1 MRGRTREGTAA
12 HGRARRRTPAPNA
25 TPTRQLT
32 WNCEQ
37 PKPSTAVSGGVLRHM
52 SRVSGT
58 PSLSPSAAS
67 ATAHGVSSNAPTQQR
82 VTATARRMA
91 AAGGET
97 RRCAVVALMWRC
109 LCCCGCCR
117 DNSGSASGVGLLS
130 VFRGETASYVR
141 RVRVPSAARRRCVSG
156 TPSSFSTRTMA
167 AVLGFSALAVL
178 LSTRRRLLPPKDVPA
193 AADAPEVV
201 VRVPLQ
207 LLPRLKNDR
216 LIRAALRQRVDRT
229 PVWVMRQAGRC
240 VAGVAAGSGPVCL
253 HRARSLAPTVHAA
266 RCCRCVV
273 AAQIPARVQGGSRA
287 LGRRLFQGACR

>member
-141 RVRVPSAARRRCVSG
+141 RVRVPSAAAADAVCREPRRRFPRAQWLLYWDFRRSLCCCRRGAGCCHPRTPPPPPTRQRSSFVCRCSCCRGSRTTDSFGRRCVSA
-156 TPSSFSTRTMA
+156 S
-167 AVLGFSALAVL
+167 
-178 LSTRRRLLPPKDVPA
+178 
-193 AADAPEVV
+193 
-201 VRVPLQ
+201 
-207 LLPRLKNDR
+207 
-216 LIRAALRQRVDRT
+216 I
-229 PVWVMRQAGRC
+229 
-240 VAGVAAGSGPVCL
+240 
-253 HRARSLAPTVHAA
+253 ARP
-266 RCCRCVV
+266 C
-273 AAQIPARVQGGSRA
+273 G
-287 LGRRLFQGACR
+287 